1 MKLYYAPG
9 TCSLSPYIAL
19 MEAGLPFEAVRVDTK
34 THQLAAGGD
43 YHRINP
49 KGYVPTLEFADGSR
63 LTEGPAIVQ
72 WIADQR
78 PERRLAPPA
87 GTMERYRLVEWL
99 NFVSTELHKQYSPLF
114 NPKMPE
120 EAKALFR
127 DKLKQRC
134 AWVDGQLSGH
144 SFLLGEDFSV
154 ADGYLYVVTRW
165 ARPSGVDLSGLEH
178 LDAFMARV
186 AARPAVQQAQQ
197 ASDPR

>member
-34 THQLAAGGD
+34 THQLANGGD

-127 DKLKQRC
+127 PKILERL
-134 AWVDGQLSGH
+134 AYVDRHLATH
-144 SFLLGEDFSV
+144 DYLLDRFTV
-154 ADGYLYVVTRW
+154 ADGYLYTVARW
-165 ARPSGVDLSGLEH
+165 TAPMKLDISSLEN
-178 LDAFMARV
+178 LGAFMARMG
-186 AARPAVQQAQQ
+186 ARPAVQQALK
-197 ASDPR
+197 AEGLAA

>member
-9 TCSLSPYIAL
+9 TCSLSPHIAL
-19 MEAGLPFEAVRVDTK
+19 MEAGLPFEAVRVSTK
-34 THQLAAGGD
+34 THQLADGSD

-87 GTMERYRLVEWL
+87 GTLERYRLVEWL
-99 NFVSTELHKQYSPLF
+99 NFVTTELHKQYSPLF
-114 NPKMPE
+114 NPQMPE

-127 DKLKQRC
+127 DKLKHRY
-134 AWVDGQLSGH
+134 AWLDGQLAGGR

-154 ADGYLYVVTRW
+154 ADGYLYVDTRW
-165 ARPSGVDLSGLEH
+165 ARPAGVDLSGLGH

-186 AARPAVQQAQQ
+186 AARPVAPSA
-197 ASDPR
+197 